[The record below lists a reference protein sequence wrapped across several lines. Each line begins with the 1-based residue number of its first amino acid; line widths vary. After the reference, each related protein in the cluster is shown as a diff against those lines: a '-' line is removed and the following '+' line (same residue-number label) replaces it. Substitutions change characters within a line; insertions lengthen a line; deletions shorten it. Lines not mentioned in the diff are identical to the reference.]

1 MRSCLI
7 VWRFAALAF
16 VAGAVHG
23 GTFGTVVPIGGQAA
37 DLALDPV
44 RNVLYIANFTG
55 NQIEVMQLGTNTLQS
70 SIPVAGPPSSL
81 AVSPDG
87 HFLLATNYGNF
98 ATPQSPSNALTIVDL
113 TTQAVQT
120 LTLGDSP
127 LGVAF
132 GADGNALI
140 VTATTFL
147 LFNPLAGTIQQIGTI
162 TGLVNQTLPVPPANF
177 PPSITNASI
186 AVSADGMTI
195 YGMGGSTS
203 TFTFRYE
210 VNGKALMPGGIVL
223 NSGTLGPRVVSVNR
237 DGTRFLA
244 GWILLDN
251 QGTFLS
257 FFAPQANEAA
267 VGTTAFDS
275 ARGLVYAQIPA
286 IAGEAPTFL
295 IANQDNLNVL
305 QRLQLAENLAGKSVL
320 SSDGN
325 TLYSV
330 SESGVTVLPVGALSA
345 QPRVTASQ
353 RDLLFQEQIC
363 GPQVATQSLAIVDPG
378 GNNTAFAVSTTT
390 PGIAINPSSGMT
402 PATIQVTVDPT
413 VFQGQNGTASA
424 SIQLTSQQSV
434 NTPQP
439 VRLLVNSRQP
449 NQRGLI
455 VDVPGTLVD
464 ITADPVR
471 NRFYILRQD
480 TDQVLVF
487 DGATYAQIGTL
498 ETGNVPTGMAITF
511 DARYLLVAN
520 EQAQTVSVF
529 DLETLQATPP
539 IRMPNGYSAISIA
552 SSTRRILASALY
564 YDGTYH
570 IVSLDLPTR
579 SGSAPLSLGVFQNV
593 INKDTVLAAAPNGA
607 SILIAE
613 ADGSTM
619 LYDANQDTFVA
630 SRKDFPSLSGA
641 YAASNYQ
648 QYVAGSNLLDAS
660 LVPVAQME
668 TATGASSGFAFV
680 NQAAFRT
687 TVPSLIPAS
696 TSTSGSGG
704 SSTTTPPTPATTAP
718 SSAPGVAER
727 LNLANTGNPVASAT
741 QLAEAPLLG
750 GASPIFPSVFTR
762 TLAPLANQ
770 QAIISLSVSGFTVLP
785 WNYDAA
791 TAPPQ
796 IDSVVNAADNT
807 PGIAPGGLV
816 SIFGQNLSPVNDA
829 TSEMP
834 IPTAVGGSCLT
845 VNGLAMP
852 VLFVSPSQINAQ
864 MPFEAVGDVTLI
876 LHTPGGVSGH
886 YNVQILPGAPSVFRT
901 GAAGPISDIPAV
913 IRSANGKLVTV
924 ADPVHIGDVLIIYL
938 TGMGA
943 TFPPVA
949 TGQPA
954 PSKPPALTLD
964 QPMVTLGGAPLPV
977 LFSGLA
983 PGEVGVYQINVSIPK
998 GVPQGMAIPL
1008 SISQAGSSTS
1018 LSVRVIN

>member
-1 MRSCLI
+1 MRSSLI
-7 VWRFAALAF
+7 AWKFAPVALMA
-16 VAGAVHG
+16 AAMYG
-23 GTFGTVVPIGGQAA
+23 GTFGTVVPIGGQAS
-37 DLALDPV
+37 DVALDPT

-55 NQIEVMQLGTNTLQS
+55 NQIDIMQLGTNALQS
-70 SIPVAGPPSSL
+70 SIPVVGPPNSL

-87 HFLLATNYGNF
+87 HYLLATNYGNF
-98 ATPQSPSNALTIVDL
+98 ASPQSPSNALTIVDL
-113 TTQAVQT
+113 ATRAVQT
-120 LTLGDSP
+120 LALADSP

-132 GADGNALI
+132 GLDGKALI

-147 LFNPLAGTIQQIGTI
+147 LFDPLAGTIQQIGTI
-162 TGLVNQTLPVPPANF
+162 DGLVNQTLPVPPANF
-177 PPSITNASI
+177 PPSIANASI
-186 AVSADGMTI
+186 AVSGDGLTI

-210 VNGKALMPGGIVL
+210 VNGKALSPGGIVL
-223 NSGTLGPRVVSVNR
+223 SSGTLGPRVVSVNQ

-257 FFAPQANEAA
+257 FFAPQANQAA

-275 ARGLVYAQIPA
+275 ARGLIYAQIPGV
-286 IAGEAPTFL
+286 AGEAPAFL

-305 QRLQLAENLAGKSVL
+305 QRLQLPENLAGKSVL

-330 SESGVTVLPVGALSA
+330 SESGVMVLPVGDLSA
-345 QPRVTASQ
+345 QPRVLASRQ
-353 RDLLFQEQIC
+353 DLQFQEQIC
-363 GPQVATQSLAIVDPG
+363 GPQVVTQPLSIVDPG
-378 GNNTAFAVSTTT
+378 GGNTAFSISSGT
-390 PGIAINPSSGMT
+390 PGIAINPSSGVT
-402 PATIQVTVDPT
+402 PATVQVTVDPT
-413 VFQGQNGTASA
+413 LFQGQNGTATA
-424 SIQLTSQQSV
+424 SLQVTSQQAV
-434 NTPQP
+434 NRPQP
-439 VRLLVNSRQP
+439 VRLLVNGRQP

-464 ITADPVR
+464 IAADPAR

-487 DGATYAQIGTL
+487 DGATYSQLATL
-498 ETGNVPTGMAITF
+498 ETGNVPTGMAVTF
-511 DARYLLVAN
+511 DMRYLLVAN

-529 DLETLQATPP
+529 DLETLKATSP
-539 IRMPNGYSAISIA
+539 IRMPNGYSAISVA
-552 SSTRRILASALY
+552 SSARRILASALY

-579 SGSAPLSLGVFQNV
+579 SGSALPSLGVFQNT
-593 INKDTVLAAAPNGA
+593 INKDTVLAASPNGS

-630 SRKDFPSLSGA
+630 SRKDFTSLSGA
-641 YAASNYQ
+641 YAASNYH
-648 QYVAGSNLLDAS
+648 QYAAGSNLLDAS
-660 LVPVAQME
+660 LVPAGQLD
-668 TATGASSGFAFV
+668 TASGTSSGFAFV
-680 NQAAFRT
+680 DQVAFRS
-687 TVPSLIPAS
+687 TVPGLITAS
-696 TSTSGSGG
+696 TGSSGSGG
-704 SSTTTPPTPATTAP
+704 STTTPPTPTTSTP

-727 LNLANTGNPVASAT
+727 LNLTNAGNPVASAT

-750 GASPIFPSVFTR
+750 NTSSIFPSVFTR
-762 TLAPLANQ
+762 TLAPLANR

-796 IDSVVNAADNT
+796 ISSVVNAADDT

-829 TSEMP
+829 TSQIP
-834 IPTAVGGSCLT
+834 IPTAVAGSCLT

-876 LHTPGGVSGH
+876 LHTPGGVSGN
-886 YNVQILPGAPSVFRT
+886 YNLQILPGAPGVFRT
-901 GAAGPISDIPAV
+901 GSAGPVTNIPAV
-913 IRSANGKLVTV
+913 IRNANGKLVT
-924 ADPVHIGDVLIIYL
+924 ASDPVHIGDVLIIYL
-938 TGMGA
+938 TGLGA
-943 TFPPVA
+943 TFPPVS

-954 PSKPPALTLD
+954 PSHPLAQTLNAP
-964 QPMVTLGGAPLPV
+964 QVTLGGASLPV

-983 PGEVGVYQINVSIPK
+983 PGEVGVYQINVAIPR
-998 GVPQGMAIPL
+998 GVPQGLTIPL
-1008 SISQAGSSTS
+1008 SIGQAGYSTTVN
-1018 LSVRVIN
+1018 VRVIN

>member
-1 MRSCLI
+1 MRCSLM
-7 VWRFAALAF
+7 VWKLTSVAF
-16 VAGAVHG
+16 VAATVFG
-23 GTFGTVVPIGGQAA
+23 GTFGTVIPIGGQAS
-37 DLALDPV
+37 DLALDPG

-55 NQIEVMQLGTNTLQS
+55 NQIDVMQLGTNTLQS
-70 SIPVAGPPSSL
+70 SIPVAGPPNSL
-81 AVSPDG
+81 AISPDG
-87 HFLLATNYGNF
+87 HYLLATNYGNF
-98 ATPQSPSNALTIVDL
+98 ASPQSPSNALSIVDL
-113 TTQAVQT
+113 TTQATQT
-120 LTLGDSP
+120 LALGDSP

-147 LFNPLAGTIQQIGTI
+147 LFNPSSGTIQQIGTI
-162 TGLVNQTLPVPPANF
+162 TGLVNQTLPVPSANF

-186 AVSADGMTI
+186 AVSGDGLTI

-210 VNGKALMPGGIVL
+210 VNGKALSPGGIVL
-223 NSGTLGPRVVSVNR
+223 SSGTLGPRVVSVNQN
-237 DGTRFLA
+237 GTRFLA

-267 VGTTAFDS
+267 VGTTAFDP
-275 ARGLVYAQIPA
+275 ARGLIYAQIPA
-286 IAGEAPTFL
+286 VAGEAPSFL
-295 IANQDNLNVL
+295 IADQDNLNVL
-305 QRLQLAENLAGKSVL
+305 QRFQLAENLAGKSVL

-325 TLYSV
+325 TLYSI
-330 SESGVTVLPVGALSA
+330 SESGVTVLPVGALST
-345 QPRVTASQ
+345 QPRVAASQ
-353 RDLLFQEQIC
+353 PDLMFQEQIC
-363 GPQVATQSLAIVDPG
+363 GPQVATHSLTIVDPG
-378 GNNTAFAVSTTT
+378 GGNTAFSISSGT
-390 PGIAINPSSGMT
+390 PGVAINPSSGVT
-402 PATIQVTVDPT
+402 PATLQVTVDPT
-413 VFQGQNGTASA
+413 SFQGQNGTATSSLQLA
-424 SIQLTSQQSV
+424 SPQAV
-434 NTPQP
+434 NSPQP

-464 ITADPVR
+464 IAADPAR

-498 ETGNVPTGMAITF
+498 KTGNVPTGMAITF
-511 DARYLLVAN
+511 DMRYLLVAN

-529 DLETLQATPP
+529 DLETLQATSP
-539 IRMPNGYSAISIA
+539 IRMPNGYSAISVA
-552 SSTRRILASALY
+552 SSSRRILASALY

-579 SGSAPLSLGVFQNV
+579 SGSALPSLGVFQNL

-613 ADGSTM
+613 ADGSTL
-619 LYDANQDTFVA
+619 LYDASQDTFVA
-630 SRKDFPSLSGA
+630 SRKDFTALSGA
-641 YAASNYQ
+641 YAASNYH
-648 QYVAGSNLLDAS
+648 QYAAGNNILDAS
-660 LVPVAQME
+660 LVPAEQLE
-668 TATGASSGFAFV
+668 TATGTSSGFAFV
-680 NQAAFRT
+680 DRMAFRS
-687 TVPSLIPAS
+687 TVPALIPAS
-696 TSTSGSGG
+696 TGTSGSGG
-704 SSTTTPPTPATTAP
+704 STTTPPTPTSTAP

-727 LNLANTGNPVASAT
+727 LNLTNTGNPVATAT

-750 GASPIFPSVFTR
+750 GTSSIFPSVFTR
-762 TLAPLANQ
+762 TLAPLANR
-770 QAIISLSVSGFTVLP
+770 QAIVSLSVSGFTVLP

-796 IDSVVNAADNT
+796 IDSVVNAADDT

-829 TSEMP
+829 TSEIP
-834 IPTAVGGSCLT
+834 IPTALAGSCLT

-864 MPFEAVGDVTLI
+864 MPFEATGDVTLV
-876 LHTPGGVSGH
+876 LHTPGGVSGN
-886 YNVQILPGAPSVFRT
+886 YNLQILPGAPSVFRT
-901 GAAGPISDIPAV
+901 GSAGPVTNIPAV
-913 IRSANGKLVTV
+913 IRNSNGKLVTA

-943 TFPPVA
+943 TFPPVS

-954 PSKPPALTLD
+954 PSNPPAQTLD
-964 QPMVTLGGAPLPV
+964 SPQVTLGGASLPV

-983 PGEVGVYQINVSIPK
+983 PGEVGVYQINVSIPR
-998 GVPQGMAIPL
+998 GVPQGMEIPL
-1008 SISQAGSSTS
+1008 SISQAGSSTT
-1018 LSVRVIN
+1018 LNVRVID